1 MLMKFLIKLFSVTRS
16 FIMHEKKLLS
26 DKNIGKK
33 SDSVFH
39 TLDNFTELPSPR
51 FFQTHLPFNLL
62 PRQIRTGQK
71 KPKIIY
77 LIRNVKDVCVSYYNI
92 YTIIGGFLGTFEELC
107 CLFLSGKSKFICD
120 RSLGYNFFY

>member
-1 MLMKFLIKLFSVTRS
+1 MQNG
-16 FIMHEKKLLS
+16 
-26 DKNIGKK
+26 DKT
-33 SDSVFH
+33 SDSTYYSIDDFAK
-39 TLDNFTELPSPR
+39 FSGQR
-51 FFQTHLPFNLL
+51 FIFTHLPFQLL